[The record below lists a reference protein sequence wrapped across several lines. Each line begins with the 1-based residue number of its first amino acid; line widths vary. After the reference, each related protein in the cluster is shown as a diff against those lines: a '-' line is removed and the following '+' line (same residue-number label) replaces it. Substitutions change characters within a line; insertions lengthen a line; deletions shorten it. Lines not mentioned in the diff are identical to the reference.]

1 MRCLLSALLAPL
13 AVLLFLAALA
23 TLLSFEFLQLAGD
36 ILPLAKLISKVTLV
50 LLLIS
55 VFPLRKSL
63 QLRWQD
69 FGFSRPK
76 VFFRQIGWGL
86 LLGLLTLSPVLIAL
100 YALDVHVWDQN
111 KTWSGVKVLQK
122 IGLGLFLALLI
133 AVGEELLFR
142 GLLLS
147 YLRRKLPLLLAIA
160 MSALFYAALHFL
172 KSKSQVPYDQQTLV
186 SSFELLTEAFANWLN
201 PDIYSALISLFVVG
215 VFLALLRSQV
225 PESLGLCIGC
235 HAGWVWLIKVSKD
248 FCNVNSLSDYLYLV
262 SSYDGVVGPLV
273 SVWLTMSILGW
284 FALGK
289 KLMKT
294 SLKTAQ
300 S

>member
-1 MRCLLSALLAPL
+1 MRFWLSALLAPL

-23 TLLSFEFLQLAGD
+23 TLLSFGFLQLAGD
-36 ILPLAKLISKVTLV
+36 ILPLAKLVGKVTLV

-55 VFPLRKSL
+55 VFPLRKFL

-76 VFFRQIGWGL
+76 LFFRQIGLGL
-86 LLGLLTLSPVLIAL
+86 LLGLMTLSPVLVAL

-111 KTWSGVKVLQK
+111 KTWSGVKILQK
-122 IGLGLFLALLI
+122 MGIGLYLALLI

-160 MSALFYAALHFL
+160 MSSLFYAALHFL
-172 KSKSQVPYDQQTLV
+172 KSKTQIPYDQQTLV
-186 SSFELLTEAFANWLN
+186 SSFELLKEAFANWLN
-201 PDIYSALISLFVVG
+201 PDICSALISLFVVG
-215 VFLALLRSQV
+215 LFLALLRSHV
-225 PESLGLCIGC
+225 PQSLGLCIGC

-248 FCNVNSLSDYLYLV
+248 FCNVNPLSDYLYLV

-273 SVWLTMSILGW
+273 SVWLTMAILGW
-284 FALGK
+284 FAIGK
-289 KLMKT
+289 NLTIT
-294 SLKTAQ
+294 SLK
-300 S
+300 SV